1 MIYIAP
7 SLLAADFANLESS
20 VKRVADAGANYLHLD
35 VMDGAFVPNISF
47 GAPVI
52 AALRHHSKLIFDVH
66 LMINEPIRYID
77 DFVKAGAD
85 IITVHLESCQDPQ
98 KVIQAIRAREV
109 RVGLAIS
116 PATPVEQ
123 MIPYLSQIDMALIM
137 TVVPGFGGQALIPET
152 LDKVRTVKRYADSA
166 GLKLDIEVD
175 GGLKPDNIALATEAG
190 ANIIVAGSA
199 IFGAKRPRAV
209 IAAMRATASEHPYQK
224 SVFS

>member
-20 VKRVADAGANYLHLD
+20 VKRVTDAGANYLHLD

-52 AALRHHSKLIFDVH
+52 AALRPCSKLIFDVH
-66 LMINEPIRYID
+66 LMINDPIRYIN

-85 IITVHLESCQDPQ
+85 IITFHLESCADPM
-98 KVIQAIRAREV
+98 KVIRDIRSREV
-109 RVGLAIS
+109 RCGLAIS

-123 MIPYLSQIDMALIM
+123 IIPYLKEIDMALIM
-137 TVVPGFGGQALIPET
+137 TVVPGFGGQSLIPET
-152 LDKVRTVKRYADSA
+152 LEKVRTVRRYAESHN
-166 GLKLDIEVD
+166 LKLDIEVD
-175 GGLKPDNIALATEAG
+175 GGLNAGNVSLATSAG

-199 IFGAKRPRAV
+199 VFGAKRPRTV
-209 IAAMRATASEHPYQK
+209 IAEMRQSAAENPYK
-224 SVFS
+224 G